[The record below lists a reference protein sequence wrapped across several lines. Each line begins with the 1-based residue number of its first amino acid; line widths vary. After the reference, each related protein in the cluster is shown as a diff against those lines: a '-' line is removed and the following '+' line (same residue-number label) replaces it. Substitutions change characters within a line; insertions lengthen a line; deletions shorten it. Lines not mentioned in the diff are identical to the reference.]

1 MIMIKLH
8 NHVSSHSCTKPND
21 FLTLYRMFTN
31 RDTGEQPPDTEMW
44 EENSFRVTGIE
55 EAGLG
60 IVSTRRIL
68 SGEIILQE
76 KPLLLV
82 ESKIKENAY
91 TWFDS
96 YSNDGS
102 AISTTSYQGRKD
114 CLPQS

>member
-1 MIMIKLH
+1 M
-8 NHVSSHSCTKPND
+8 
-21 FLTLYRMFTN
+21 YE
-31 RDTGEQPPDTEMW
+31 EQ
-44 EENSFRVTGIE
+44 SFMVTGIE

-68 SGEIILQE
+68 RGEIILQE

-96 YSNDGS
+96 YSNDGYFL
-102 AISTTSYQGRKD
+102 STTFN
-114 CLPQS
+114 